1 MRQKGVESEIE
12 GGRRVGRGRMELES
26 EAEGWGRRGWIVR
39 QGPGGVESEAG
50 GWRVRQWVE
59 SEAEGGGE

>member
-1 MRQKGVESEIE
+1 M
-12 GGRRVGRGRMELES
+12 ES

-59 SEAEGGGE
+59 SEAKGVESEILIEGGRRVGQSGDGE